1 MPKQDHWARVPGYLL
16 YEEGHAV
23 LLRKRAPSLQ
33 AMPSFWLLVAAGK
46 DLLVN
51 FRLSISLVGFED
63 LKQIEETRDLNSS
76 LLA

>member
-1 MPKQDHWARVPGYLL
+1 
-16 YEEGHAV
+16 
-23 LLRKRAPSLQ
+23 
-33 AMPSFWLLVAAGK
+33 MPSFWLLVAAGK